1 MIANRIDHTAKRR
14 YSLRAS
20 LLWLLAACILPA
32 ISVAVNLAVVHYR
45 LLHDQI
51 HHDTTMLAREI
62 AANLGQASADAAD
75 LAAIAALID
84 RRGLPEDWSVTVLD
98 AAGKVVAASRESANR
113 QSRRPLAEAIGPA
126 PEGSL
131 EVVADDGKRVI
142 ASFSRVASQPW
153 TVVDGA
159 SKASLEERRT
169 WLIVRVG
176 IGIFAALTL
185 GLWLAA
191 GIARRVA
198 ASVSELNEAALALAT
213 GKPVILPEVQLAE
226 AEAVGAA
233 ILEASRTM
241 ATVQQQ
247 AYHDPLTG
255 LANRALFED
264 AFARQ
269 LASSE
274 RSGNPFAVLAIDLD
288 EFKAVNDQQGHAA
301 GDTVLRIAAERITGT
316 VRASDVPARMGGDEF
331 SVLLTDADRDDA
343 VQTAERLVAAL
354 SQPYPDIKIAVS
366 ASVGIAVYQAEENRV
381 DLLDAADR
389 ALYQA
394 KGAGKK
400 RAVLDAESD
409 PAD

>member
-1 MIANRIDHTAKRR
+1 MQVIDDEEVE
-14 YSLRAS
+14 SELRLEAVQVAGD
-20 LLWLLAACILPA
+20 LAHA
-32 ISVAVNLAVVHYR
+32 
-45 LLHDQI
+45 
-51 HHDTTMLAREI
+51 E
-62 AANLGQASADAAD
+62 LGLEAD
-75 LAAIAALID
+75 LVVWGVAGGGLEGEAAI
-84 RRGLPEDWSVTVLD
+84 G
-98 AAGKVVAASRESANR
+98 G
-113 QSRRPLAEAIGPA
+113 
-126 PEGSL
+126 
-131 EVVADDGKRVI
+131 
-142 ASFSRVASQPW
+142 
-153 TVVDGA
+153 
-159 SKASLEERRT
+159 
-169 WLIVRVG
+169 
-176 IGIFAALTL
+176 
-185 GLWLAA
+185 
-191 GIARRVA
+191 
-198 ASVSELNEAALALAT
+198 
-213 GKPVILPEVQLAE
+213 VQLAE